1 MQHLN
6 QQKASQKV
14 ILPPLSPGNQVQIAS
29 KIFNNAIIV
38 KRHVS
43 PSSYNVQSGRHNR
56 RHLHRSTEAANITDH
71 CSDLI
76 VDEST
81 PHPNNSMLSSV
92 TELGDWPSS
101 LQPAS
106 PTISSAGISQPDKLH
121 TTRSGWPVRC
131 PQRVT
136 NSHAHKYVYSA
147 LQF

>member
-1 MQHLN
+1 M
-6 QQKASQKV
+6 
-14 ILPPLSPGNQVQIAS
+14 QIAS

-43 PSSYNVQSGRHNR
+43 PSSYNVESGRHNR
-56 RHLHRSTEAANITDH
+56 RHLHWSTGAANITDQ

-76 VDEST
+76 VDDST

-121 TTRSGWPVRC
+121 TTRSGCPVRC
-131 PQRVT
+131 PKESLTHMCT
-136 NSHAHKYVYSA
+136 NMCTVLCSFKNAVS
-147 LQF
+147 LPSS

>member
-1 MQHLN
+1 M
-6 QQKASQKV
+6 
-14 ILPPLSPGNQVQIAS
+14 QIAS

-38 KRHVS
+38 KTHVS
-43 PSSYNVQSGRHNR
+43 PTSYNVESGRHNR
-56 RHLHRSTEAANITDH
+56 RHLHRSTEAANITDQ

-76 VDEST
+76 VDDST

-121 TTRSGWPVRC
+121 TTRSGCFAVLRTLSLC
-131 PQRVT
+131 HQVESLTIIIDLRT
-136 NSHAHKYVYSA
+136 
-147 LQF
+147 LDTC